1 MIYVAIIREWEDQFV
16 GDIKVIF
23 ITSRDI
29 KFSGYIMIRNC
40 LSYMALCNLYI
51 YFLSIGR
58 GGWGT
63 IMAPIKE

>member
-1 MIYVAIIREWEDQFV
+1 MIYVAIIREREDQFV

-51 YFLSIGR
+51 YFYL
-58 GGWGT
+58 
-63 IMAPIKE
+63 